1 MRADSQVEVPG
12 PSALAQRFGD
22 VLRVGDGRSAEG
34 VINDALA
41 MGMAP
46 EAIHALVMVPAMV
59 RLGELWE
66 CQAITVA
73 DEHLATSICQRVLVR
88 LVEALSARRIPQG
101 SLPRV
106 LLAGVEGQHHTLG
119 LA

>member
-1 MRADSQVEVPG
+1 
-12 PSALAQRFGD
+12 
-22 VLRVGDGRSAEG
+22 
-34 VINDALA
+34 